1 MTIGLFSK
9 DIEVNKMDTRHRKLL
24 AVLAVLLILWFL
36 PIPEGL
42 TPTAWH
48 IFAIFAATILGFILQ
63 PIAIGAMGFIGV
75 TTAALTGTISV
86 TDAIAGY
93 GNSTIWLIICAFLLS
108 RGFIKSGLG
117 RRIAFLII
125 QKIGRSSLTLGYAIT
140 ASDFII
146 SPATPSSTARAGG
159 IVFPI
164 IKSLSSALGSEPG
177 ATARK
182 FGAYIMQIEYQANA
196 ITCAMFMTAMA
207 GNPLSVEL
215 AAKATDTQITWSG
228 WALAAIVPGLI
239 SLIVMPYLLYKL
251 FPPEIEEMPLAKQ
264 MATDELAKMGAMS
277 AVEKIV
283 AVVFCGA
290 LLLWATSEIH
300 HIGATTV
307 GMLAVV
313 VMILT
318 EVLTWD
324 DVLNEKGAWNTMFW
338 MGSLIALASALSKSG
353 FIKYVA
359 EGAGSA
365 IESAGISWTLA
376 FVLLILIYVYSHY
389 GFASV
394 SAHIGA
400 MYAAFL
406 TVAIA
411 VGTPP
416 MLAAIAF
423 ASMSNIMIP
432 LTHYGGGAAPILY
445 GAGYVSQNDWW
456 RLGFIITTVNVAIWL
471 ILGGAWWKVI
481 GLW

>member
-1 MTIGLFSK
+1 
-9 DIEVNKMDTRHRKLL
+9 MDTRQKKLTF
-24 AVLAVLLILWFL
+24 VLVVGVGLWLIPFPDGLS
-36 PIPEGL
+36 PE
-42 TPTAWH
+42 AWH
-48 IFAIFAATILGFILQ
+48 IFAIFVATILGFILQ
-63 PIAIGAMGFIGV
+63 PIPIGAMGFLGV
-75 TTAALTGTISV
+75 TAAALTGTLPVSAAIS
-86 TDAIAGY
+86 GY

-125 QKIGRSSLTLGYAIT
+125 QKIGHSSLTLGYAIT

-146 SPATPSSTARAGG
+146 SPVTPSSTARAGG

-177 ATARK
+177 ETARR

-215 AAKATDTQITWSG
+215 AEKATGPQITWSG
-228 WALAAIVPGLI
+228 WAVAAIVPGLI
-239 SLIVMPYLLYKL
+239 SLMVMPYLLYRL
-251 FPPEIEEMPLAKQ
+251 FPPEIGEMPLAKQ
-264 MATDELAKMGAMS
+264 MATDELTKMGAMFT
-277 AVEKIV
+277 VEKIV

-290 LLLWATSEIH
+290 LLLWATSGIH
-300 HIGATTV
+300 HISATTV

-313 VMILT
+313 VMLLT
-318 EVLTWD
+318 NVLTWD

-338 MGSLIALASALSKSG
+338 MGSLIALASALAKSG
-353 FIKYVA
+353 FIKFVA
-359 EGAGSA
+359 DGAGNA
-365 IESAGISWTLA
+365 IESAGVSWTLA
-376 FVLLILIYVYSHY
+376 FVLLILIYVYAHY

-406 TVAIA
+406 TVAVA

-423 ASMSNIMIP
+423 AAMSNLMIP
-432 LTHYGGGAAPILY
+432 LTHYGGGAAPILH

-456 RLGFIITTVNVAIWL
+456 RLGFIITTVNMVIWL
-471 ILGGAWWKVI
+471 VLGGAWWKII